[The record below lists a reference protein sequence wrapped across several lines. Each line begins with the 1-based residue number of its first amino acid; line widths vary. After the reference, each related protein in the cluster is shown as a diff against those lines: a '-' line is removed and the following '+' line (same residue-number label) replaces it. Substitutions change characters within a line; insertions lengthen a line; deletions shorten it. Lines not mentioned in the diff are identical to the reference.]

1 MYLILYDIEGKKDP
15 HGIRI
20 RLVRRLKKLEAFQ
33 LQKSSWI
40 IEKIDDKLLKL
51 IEEFREAGGSIKI
64 LEWLPR
70 SLSEITGKIK
80 KIALVIT
87 SVEIISEKWYEKI
100 SNLLREKNIK
110 YITIPAG
117 KEVGKF
123 FLKNVDKSLSRI
135 LDEVSLMD
143 IDGIIILNNGRST
156 ESGIIYIA
164 QAISNTKILKNL
176 TNFPLIH
183 IERIGRK
190 DGSII
195 VWNGGINELVSI
207 IKEITGLNVIKP
219 SIELMN
225 ISKIGSRE
233 IRKIHCAMP
242 GDKIIVNDICIGIC
256 LSDQVYLIAENGRI
270 IDIMGGKLNK
280 KAAKKISFDS
290 ISKVIIKTI
299 R

>member
-40 IEKIDDKLLKL
+40 IDKIDDKLLKL

-70 SLSEITGKIK
+70 SLSEITGKIR

-123 FLKNVDKSLSRI
+123 FLKNIDKSLSRI

-164 QAISNTKILKNL
+164 QVISNTKILKNL

-190 DGSII
+190 DGGII
-195 VWNGGINELVSI
+195 VWNGENNELINI
-207 IKEITGLNVIKP
+207 IKEVTGLSIIKP

-242 GDKIIVNDICIGIC
+242 GDKIIVNNICIGIC
-256 LSDQVYLIAENGRI
+256 LSDQVYLIAENGKI
-270 IDIMGGKLNK
+270 IDIIGGKLNK
-280 KAAKKISFDS
+280 KAARKISFDS
-290 ISKVIIKTI
+290 LSKVIIKTI

>member
-40 IEKIDDKLLKL
+40 IDKIDDKLLKL

-117 KEVGKF
+117 REVGKF

-207 IKEITGLNVIKP
+207 IKETTGLNVIKP

-242 GDKIIVNDICIGIC
+242 GDKIMVNDICIGIC
-256 LSDQVYLIAENGRI
+256 LSDQVYLIAENGKI
-270 IDIMGGKLNK
+270 IDIIGGKLNK
-280 KAAKKISFDS
+280 KAARKISFDS
-290 ISKVIIKTI
+290 LSKVIIKTI

>member
-70 SLSEITGKIK
+70 SLSEIIGKIR

-117 KEVGKF
+117 REVGKF

-195 VWNGGINELVSI
+195 IWNGGNNELVSI
-207 IKEITGLNVIKP
+207 IKEMTGLNVIKP

-225 ISKIGSRE
+225 ISKMGSRE

-280 KAAKKISFDS
+280 KAANKISFDS

>member
-40 IEKIDDKLLKL
+40 IEKIDEKLLKL
-51 IEEFREAGGSIKI
+51 IDEFREAGGSIKI
-64 LEWLPR
+64 LEWMPR
-70 SLSEITGKIK
+70 NLSEIIGKIK
-80 KIALVIT
+80 RIALIIT
-87 SVEIISEKWYEKI
+87 SIEIISEKWYEKI

-123 FLKNVDKSLSRI
+123 FLKNIDKNLSRI

-143 IDGIIILNNGRST
+143 IDGIIILNNGRT
-156 ESGIIYIA
+156 IQSGMIYIA
-164 QAISNTKILKNL
+164 QTISNTKILKNL

-183 IERIGRK
+183 IERIGK
-190 DGSII
+190 SDGGI
-195 VWNGGINELVSI
+195 VIWNGEENEIVKIL
-207 IKEITGLNVIKP
+207 KEATGLSIIKP

-225 ISKIGSRE
+225 ISKLGSRE

-242 GDKIIVNDICIGIC
+242 GDKIIVNNICIGIC
-256 LSDQVYLIAENGRI
+256 LSDQVYLIAENGKI
-270 IDIMGGKLNK
+270 IDIMGGKLYK
-280 KAAKKISFDS
+280 KAIKKISFDS
-290 ISKVIIKTI
+290 LSKVIIKTI

>member
-40 IEKIDDKLLKL
+40 IDKIDDKLLKL

-70 SLSEITGKIK
+70 SLSEIIGKIR

-117 KEVGKF
+117 REVGKF

-195 VWNGGINELVSI
+195 IWNGGNNELVSI
-207 IKEITGLNVIKP
+207 IKEITGLNIIKP

-225 ISKIGSRE
+225 ISKMGSRE

-290 ISKVIIKTI
+290 LSKVIIKTI

>member
-87 SVEIISEKWYEKI
+87 SVEIISEKWNEKI

-176 TNFPLIH
+176 TNFSLIH

-195 VWNGGINELVSI
+195 VWNGGNNELVSI
-207 IKEITGLNVIKP
+207 IKEMTGLNVIKP

-290 ISKVIIKTI
+290 LSKVIIKTI

>member
-70 SLSEITGKIK
+70 SLSEIIGKIR

-117 KEVGKF
+117 REVGKF

-207 IKEITGLNVIKP
+207 IKETTGLNVIKP

>member
-40 IEKIDDKLLKL
+40 IDKIDDKLLKL

-123 FLKNVDKSLSRI
+123 FLKNIDKSLSRI

-190 DGSII
+190 DGGII
-195 VWNGGINELVSI
+195 VWNEENNELINI
-207 IKEITGLNVIKP
+207 IKEVTGLSIIKP

-256 LSDQVYLIAENGRI
+256 LSDQVYLIAENGKI
-270 IDIMGGKLNK
+270 IDIIGGKLNK
-280 KAAKKISFDS
+280 KAARKISFDS
-290 ISKVIIKTI
+290 LSKVIIKTI

>member
-87 SVEIISEKWYEKI
+87 SVEIISEKWNEKI

-176 TNFPLIH
+176 TNFSLIH

-195 VWNGGINELVSI
+195 VWNGGNNELVSI
-207 IKEITGLNVIKP
+207 IKEMTGLNVIKP

>member
-70 SLSEITGKIK
+70 SLSEIIGKIR

-87 SVEIISEKWYEKI
+87 SVEIISEKWNEKI

-117 KEVGKF
+117 REVGKF

-207 IKEITGLNVIKP
+207 IKETTGLNVIKP

>member
-1 MYLILYDIEGKKDP
+1 MK
-15 HGIRI
+15 
-20 RLVRRLKKLEAFQ
+20 
-33 LQKSSWI
+33 
-40 IEKIDDKLLKL
+40 
-51 IEEFREAGGSIKI
+51 
-64 LEWLPR
+64 
-70 SLSEITGKIK
+70 
-80 KIALVIT
+80 
-87 SVEIISEKWYEKI
+87 KI

>member
-1 MYLILYDIEGKKDP
+1 MYLILYDVEGKKDP

-70 SLSEITGKIK
+70 SLSEITGKIR

-117 KEVGKF
+117 REVGKF

-156 ESGIIYIA
+156 ESGIVYIA
-164 QAISNTKILKNL
+164 QTISNTKILKNL

-190 DGSII
+190 DGGII
-195 VWNGGINELVSI
+195 VWNGGNNELVSI
-207 IKEITGLNVIKP
+207 IKEMTGLNIIKP

-225 ISKIGSRE
+225 ISKMGSRE

-290 ISKVIIKTI
+290 LSKVIIKTI

>member
-40 IEKIDDKLLKL
+40 IEKIDEKLLKL
-51 IEEFREAGGSIKI
+51 IDEFREAGGSIKI
-64 LEWLPR
+64 LEWMPR
-70 SLSEITGKIK
+70 NLSEIIGKIK
-80 KIALVIT
+80 RIALIIT
-87 SVEIISEKWYEKI
+87 SIEIISEKWYEKI

-123 FLKNVDKSLSRI
+123 FLKNIDKNLSRI

-143 IDGIIILNNGRST
+143 IDGIIILNNGRT
-156 ESGIIYIA
+156 IQSGMIYIA
-164 QAISNTKILKNL
+164 QTISNTKILKNL

-183 IERIGRK
+183 IERIGK
-190 DGSII
+190 SDGGII
-195 VWNGGINELVSI
+195 IWNGEENEIVKIL
-207 IKEITGLNVIKP
+207 KEATGLSIIKP

-225 ISKIGSRE
+225 ISKLGSRE

-242 GDKIIVNDICIGIC
+242 GDKIIVNNICIGIC
-256 LSDQVYLIAENGRI
+256 LSDQVYLIAENGKI
-270 IDIMGGKLNK
+270 IDIMGGKLYK
-280 KAAKKISFDS
+280 KAIKKISFDS
-290 ISKVIIKTI
+290 LSKVIIKTI

>member
-87 SVEIISEKWYEKI
+87 SVEIISEKWNGKI

-195 VWNGGINELVSI
+195 VWNGGNNELVSI
-207 IKEITGLNVIKP
+207 IKEMTGLNVIKP

-280 KAAKKISFDS
+280 KAANKISFDS
-290 ISKVIIKTI
+290 LSKVIIKTI

>member
-70 SLSEITGKIK
+70 SLSEIIGKIK

-117 KEVGKF
+117 REVGKF

-143 IDGIIILNNGRST
+143 VDGIIILNNGRST

-195 VWNGGINELVSI
+195 VWNGGNNELVSI
-207 IKEITGLNVIKP
+207 IKEMTGLNVIKP

-225 ISKIGSRE
+225 ISKMGSRE

-280 KAAKKISFDS
+280 KAANKISFDS
-290 ISKVIIKTI
+290 LSKVIIKTI

>member
-70 SLSEITGKIK
+70 SLSEIIGKIR

-117 KEVGKF
+117 REVGKF

-143 IDGIIILNNGRST
+143 VDGIIILNNGRST

-195 VWNGGINELVSI
+195 IWNGENNELVSI
-207 IKEITGLNVIKP
+207 IKEMTGLNVIKP

-242 GDKIIVNDICIGIC
+242 GDKIIVNNICIGIC

>member
-1 MYLILYDIEGKKDP
+1 MHLILYDIEGKKDP

-117 KEVGKF
+117 REVGKF

-143 IDGIIILNNGRST
+143 VDGIIILNNGRST

-195 VWNGGINELVSI
+195 VWNGGNNELVSI
-207 IKEITGLNVIKP
+207 IKEMTGLNVIKP

-225 ISKIGSRE
+225 ISKMGSRE

-290 ISKVIIKTI
+290 LSKVIIKTI